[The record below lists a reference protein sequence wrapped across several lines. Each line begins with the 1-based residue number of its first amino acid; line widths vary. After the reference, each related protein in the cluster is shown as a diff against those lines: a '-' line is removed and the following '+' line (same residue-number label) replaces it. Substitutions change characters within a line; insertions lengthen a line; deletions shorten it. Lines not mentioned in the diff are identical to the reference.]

1 MCEKK
6 LKSEMF
12 SLCGRH
18 VFAMALA
25 GVMYLIHSVA
35 SDAELALVDAGG
47 EDREY
52 SGGLNGSLSFS
63 CSLRILAGV

>member
-1 MCEKK
+1 
-6 LKSEMF
+6 MF

-25 GVMYLIHSVA
+25 GIMYLIHSVA
-35 SDAELALVDAGG
+35 FDAELALVDAGG

-52 SGGLNGSLSFS
+52 SGGWRDLWV
-63 CSLRILAGV
+63 LAVV